1 MPSIVSTPIPEQAV
15 HESSDVILIVPESS
29 RTTTV
34 KKVDAVSC
42 VNLITLAVAPTLA
55 VTGLTLGASAVFISF
70 INPAATVSSS
80 SPAAKEV

>member
-1 MPSIVSTPIPEQAV
+1 M
-15 HESSDVILIVPESS
+15 
-29 RTTTV
+29 

-55 VTGLTLGASAVFISF
+55 VTGLTLGATAVLISF

-80 SPAAKEV
+80 SPAARDV